1 MNANKQNSDR
11 VLYLDCH
18 DGVAGDMILAALLD
32 LGVPVDL
39 VESELKKLEL
49 DGWELKVSEVKRNAI
64 RALHLDVI
72 VQEQHHHRSWAD
84 IRAMI
89 EKSAIGDSAKKRGLE
104 IFQALAAAEAKVHG
118 VDVDKVHFH
127 EVGAVDSIIDIVGT
141 AVALD
146 YLGADV
152 ISSKIPVGTG
162 SVETAHGSLPVP
174 APATLEILRGV
185 PVTGREEEQEFTTP
199 TGAAVVKTQAL
210 RHGPFPSMIVLK
222 TGYGAGTRSSEKNPG
237 LLRAVLGKRDP
248 DNAENTWIIE
258 TNLDDCTGEVE
269 AYVISLLID
278 KGALDAWC
286 THAVMKKG
294 RPAVVMSALVHGE
307 DRGRL
312 GDIMLSETSS
322 IGIRFYPVQRK
333 VLERNTVMVET
344 QFGKIPVKV
353 AGPADAPL
361 NAAAEFE
368 ASKKAALEH
377 AVSVKQVMT
386 AAISAY
392 WAGREKK

>member
-1 MNANKQNSDR
+1 MRENKTNDNR

-72 VQEQHHHRSWAD
+72 VEEQHHHRSWAD

-104 IFQALAAAEAKVHG
+104 IFSEIAAAEAKVHG
-118 VDVDKVHFH
+118 VDVEKVHFH
-127 EVGAVDSIIDIVGT
+127 EVGAVDSIIDIMGA

-146 YLGADV
+146 YLGAGV
-152 ISSKIPVGTG
+152 LSSKIPVGRG
-162 SVETAHGSLPVP
+162 SVDTAHGSLPVP

-185 PVTGREEEQEFTTP
+185 PVTGRETEQEFTTP
-199 TGAAVVKTQAL
+199 TGAAVIKTQAL
-210 RHGPFPSMIVLK
+210 SHGPFPSMIVLK

-237 LLRAVLGKRDP
+237 LLRAVLGKRGP
-248 DNAENTWIIE
+248 DGDESVWVIE
-258 TNLDDCTGEVE
+258 TNLDDSTGEI
-269 AYVISLLID
+269 AAHALSLLME

-286 THAVMKKG
+286 TPAVMKKG
-294 RPAVVMSALVHGE
+294 RPAVVMSALVRSE
-307 DRGRL
+307 DRERL
-312 GDIMLSETSS
+312 AEVMLSETSS
-322 IGIRFYPVQRK
+322 IGIRFYPVQRH
-333 VLERNTVMVET
+333 VLERNSVMVET
-344 QFGKIPVKV
+344 EFGEIPVKV
-353 AGPADAPL
+353 AGPAEATL

-368 ASKKAALEH
+368 TSKKAAQKH
-377 AVSVKQVMT
+377 GVSVKRVMT

-392 WAGREKK
+392 WANREKK